1 MAEYSMYVKFTP
13 VGEYIRILVLKRLA
27 NQGPAGVGE
36 IDRMVKEAV
45 ETLGVRY
52 DWRIWPRLLSREVEI
67 KDEVVKITSFGMWI
81 LEQTGDEVENYVRKF
96 LGVTL

>member
-1 MAEYSMYVKFTP
+1 MAEYSMHVKYTP
-13 VGEYIRILVLKRLA
+13 VGEYIRILVLKRLVKGA
-27 NQGPAGVGE
+27 TKIEE
-36 IDRMVKEAV
+36 IDWIVKEAV

-67 KDEVVKITSFGMWI
+67 KDGVVKITSFGMWI
-81 LEQTGDEVENYVRKF
+81 LEQTGDEVVNYVRKS

>member
-1 MAEYSMYVKFTP
+1 MAEYSMYAKFTP
-13 VGEYIRILVLKRLA
+13 MGEYIRILVLKRLVKGA
-27 NQGPAGVGE
+27 TKIEE
-36 IDRMVKEAV
+36 IDRIVKEAV

-52 DWRIWPRLLSREVEI
+52 DWRIWPRLLNREVEI
-67 KDEVVKITSFGMWI
+67 KDGVVKITSFGMWI

>member
-13 VGEYIRILVLKRLA
+13 VGEYIRILVLKRLVKGA
-27 NQGPAGVGE
+27 TKIEE
-36 IDRMVKEAV
+36 IDRIVKEAV

-52 DWRIWPRLLSREVEI
+52 DRRIWPRLLSREVEI
-67 KDEVVKITSFGMWI
+67 KDGVVKITNFGMWI

>member
-13 VGEYIRILVLKRLA
+13 VGEYIRILVLKRLVKGA
-27 NQGPAGVGE
+27 TKIEE
-36 IDRMVKEAV
+36 IDRIVKEAV

-67 KDEVVKITSFGMWI
+67 KDGVVKITSFGMWI